1 MNQSALTSLEEE
13 LEETLTLHRLGMIPF
28 LKRSFRTSN
37 SIESLNSMAG
47 DLTAKVKRWT
57 HSPQRH
63 RWVAA
68 ALLDIEP
75 RLRRVKG
82 YKHLPLLR
90 QALKTDLNLDNQD
103 ARQSA

>member
-1 MNQSALTSLEEE
+1 MT
-13 LEETLTLHRLGMIPF
+13 
-28 LKRSFRTSN
+28 
-37 SIESLNSMAG
+37 G
-47 DLTAKVKRWT
+47 DLTRKVKRWNN
-57 HSPQRH
+57 SPQRH

-90 QALKTDLNLDNQD
+90 QALINDLNLGNEQND
-103 ARQSA
+103 RQRA